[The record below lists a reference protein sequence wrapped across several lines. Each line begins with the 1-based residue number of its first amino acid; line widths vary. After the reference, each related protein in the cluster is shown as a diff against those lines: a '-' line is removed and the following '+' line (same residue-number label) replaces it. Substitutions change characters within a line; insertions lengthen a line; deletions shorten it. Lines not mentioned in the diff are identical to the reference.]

1 MTDTN
6 QENTDSVEPAEKPV
20 KKKRWLKVLLIL
32 FILFVVSIGAIFS
45 YINSSA
51 FIRDQVFARI
61 EDDLNQPVK
70 AGDIHFSLFSGIEIT
85 DLLIGDDPLLK
96 AKKVK
101 VDYELMP
108 ALDGKIIINGIIF
121 EDAEINVVKNR
132 DGKLNIL
139 SKRIKNLSSTNS
151 DASDKTKEEK
161 EKAKTKG
168 PAGENPIKDF
178 SIANIH
184 FKNVNLRYF
193 QDHSKEEKVIEF
205 KLKNF
210 NFDLPSLKPN
220 ENFEMTFN
228 SAVEAK
234 AGEKFQLENGNYTTV
249 VTGLISQDLQLE
261 DFSVNFK
268 MKDLKAKNDGVE
280 LPLNAFDFDMSIA
293 LKGKELTIKQLK
305 LTDPRKNS
313 GSYLSASGVIE
324 DKKKIDLTLN
334 VSQVNSAL
342 LDLAAPILS
351 GKKPW
356 MRWQEALNEASEGK
370 IAGFGTTIVNYNGSI
385 KKDGDAP
392 IVMTGELNIDKL
404 PLVNIS
410 DKHTITNFSTKVN
423 HKFTVNEKSK
433 VIVIDEFTLK
443 VGENGKNVV
452 DLDVNAPVTI
462 DDKNKKIS
470 LENNKSVDFTL
481 TNFNLNYLKQF
492 TKEKDRKALKSGRV
506 NMLAKVISLNDGKQ
520 VNLVLE
526 NMLIDN
532 LSISQKEQS
541 LENLALEVE
550 SDIILNDLKNLSIKN
565 FELNLE
571 KDSLNCIT
579 LKLNGELGDET
590 FSSKVNVEKFAI
602 YPAVDQFIPPTL
614 KKELGL
620 GNINLLGENIVLTYA
635 DGAISETGKTTAKEV
650 KLGGKKFHNTNITQL
665 TDFEVVLSKDKLID
679 LKKLNLSV
687 ISPSFKNIDVNLNG
701 QLTPPAPGKL
711 AESTLNI
718 DVPKTVDVDAL
729 LSLLKPAKE
738 QPKKTAPKAEN
749 KTEKEAPQE
758 PTKAVDQPRV
768 KLTVNS
774 KVNHVRVQFQDIKD
788 IRSTAIIE
796 NDKLTLE
803 NAILTI
809 SDSILKA
816 NGAVTLGQEKEVHF
830 NLVGN
835 GFIDISPIN
844 HIINKDSSRQV
855 TGKVE
860 IQKLDLLTKGKTND
874 DFLNNLSAEGMVNM
888 DDINLKNYAQV
899 TPILATPIDAVLGV
913 NPDHINF
920 LQGQVSVNV
929 KNKVLTLNKCEF
941 QGKSFMVNP
950 TGTVTITDDAYVVD
964 IKTSAGFGGGKLL
977 QTISSFAGGLL
988 NQKLGIKELDKFQK
1002 HFLFS
1007 KQTNLFNLKE
1017 GFHYEKTISRT
1028 AETESLSADFLS
1040 DVLNFAGQK
1049 CGLKDGEISRLQ
1061 NVTSGKG
1068 NLLEEALK
1076 FGIGEVEKRQRE
1088 KNGEGEDTKEVK
1100 KKSGSLFDSLINIG
1114 INELNKKNRKKKKE
1128 APQPT
1133 EEPKV
1138 EEKKEEK
1145 PIDRKNQLIK
1155 GLESLFD

>member
-6 QENTDSVEPAEKPV
+6 QENTDSVESTEKPV
-20 KKKRWLKVLLIL
+20 KKRRWLKILLIL
-32 FILFVVSIGAIFS
+32 SILFIVSIGALYS

-51 FIRDQVFARI
+51 FIRDQVFARV
-61 EDDLNQPVK
+61 ENDLNQPVK
-70 AGDIHFSLFSGIEIT
+70 AGDIKFSLFSGIEIT
-85 DLLIGDDPLLK
+85 DLIVGDDPLLK

-101 VDYELMP
+101 VEYELMP
-108 ALDGKIIINGIIF
+108 ALSGKIIINGILF

-139 SKRIKNLSSTNS
+139 SKRIKDLS
-151 DASDKTKEEK
+151 TKNDDSKQSEK
-161 EKAKTKG
+161 ESKSKTQKNT
-168 PAGENPIKDF
+168 PTGENPIKDF
-178 SIANIH
+178 SIANLH

-193 QDHSKEEKVIEF
+193 QDHSKEEKVLEF

-210 NFDLPSLKPN
+210 NFDLESLKPN
-220 ENFEMTFN
+220 EAFTMTFN

-234 AGEKFQLENGNYTTV
+234 AGEKFQLENGQYTTV
-249 VTGLISQDLQLE
+249 VNGLITQDFQLK

-268 MKDLKAKNDGVE
+268 MKELKAKNDGVE
-280 LPLNAFDFDMSIA
+280 LPLNAFDFDMNVA
-293 LKGKELTIKQLK
+293 LNGKELTIKQLK
-305 LTDPRKNS
+305 LTDPRENS
-313 GSYLSASGVIE
+313 GSYLSAQGVIE
-324 DKKKIDLTLN
+324 DKKTIDLTLK

-356 MRWQEALNEASEGK
+356 MRWQEALNKASEGK

-385 KKDGDAP
+385 KKDGDSP
-392 IVMTGELNIDKL
+392 IVMIGELNVEKL

-410 DKHTITNFSTKVN
+410 DKHTIANFSTKVN

-433 VIVIDEFTLK
+433 VIVIDKFNIAID
-443 VGENGKNVV
+443 ENGQNVV
-452 DLDVNAPVTI
+452 SLDVNAPVTI
-462 DDKNKKIS
+462 DEKNKNVS
-470 LENNKSVDFTL
+470 LENNKSVDFKL
-481 TNFNLNYLKQF
+481 KNFNLNYLKQF

-506 NMLAKVISLNDGKQ
+506 NMFAKVISQNDGKQ

-526 NMLIDN
+526 NMLIDQ
-532 LSISQKEQS
+532 LSISQEEQT
-541 LENLALEVE
+541 LENLAVKIQ
-550 SDIILNDLKNLSIKN
+550 SNVTVNDLKNLSIKN
-565 FELNLE
+565 FELNLD
-571 KDSLNCIT
+571 KDSQNCIAV
-579 LKLNGELGDET
+579 KLNGELGDEA
-590 FSSKVNVEKFAI
+590 FSSKVNVEKFTVS
-602 YPAVDQFIPPTL
+602 PVVDQFIPVNI
-614 KKELGL
+614 KKDVGL
-620 GNINLLGENIVLTYA
+620 GNINLLGENIVLAYT
-635 DGAISETGKTTAKEV
+635 DGAISVTGKTTARKIQ
-650 KLGGKKFHNTNITQL
+650 LGGKKFHQTNITQV
-665 TDFEVVLSKDKLID
+665 TDFDVTLNKDKLIN
-679 LKKLNLSV
+679 LKQLSLNIV
-687 ISPSFKNIDVNLNG
+687 SPLFKTIEVNMDG
-701 QLTPPAPGKL
+701 QLTPPEPGKV
-711 AESTLNI
+711 AQSTLNI
-718 DVPKTVDVDAL
+718 NLPKMVDVDAL
-729 LSLLKPAKE
+729 LTLLKQAKE
-738 QPKKTAPKAEN
+738 KPNKVATKAEEKAN
-749 KTEKEAPQE
+749 TTTPQETVKTEP
-758 PTKAVDQPRV
+758 QPRI

-774 KVNHVRVQFQDIKD
+774 NLAHVRVQFQDIKD

-816 NGAVTLGQEKEVHF
+816 NGAVTLGEEKTAHF

-844 HIINKDSSRQV
+844 HIINKDSDRRV

-860 IQKLDLLTKGKTND
+860 IQKLELLTKGKTND
-874 DFLNNLSAEGMVNM
+874 DFINNLTAEGLVNM

-899 TPILATPIDAVLGV
+899 SPILTTPIDAILGV
-913 NPDHINF
+913 NPDHITF

-929 KNKVLTLNKCEF
+929 KDRLLTLNKCQF
-941 QGKSFMVNP
+941 QGKAFMVNP
-950 TGTVTITDDAYVVD
+950 TGTVKITDDAYIVD

-1028 AETESLSADFLS
+1028 AQQESLSADFLS

-1076 FGIGEVEKRQRE
+1076 FGIGEVERRQRE
-1088 KNGEGEDTKEVK
+1088 KNGETEEKQEK
-1100 KKSGSLFDSLINIG
+1100 KKSGGLLDSLINIG
-1114 INELNKKNRKKKKE
+1114 INELDKKNRKKKKE
-1128 APQPT
+1128 APKET